1 LSSEV
6 KTSWLPLFGTA
17 FIDSSISDDKII
29 MYDTSAIKVHSVHCI
44 EHVKNGIL
52 LKSKNYYF
60 FKKVIDGKVVWQWSK
75 SGRLHPD

>member
-17 FIDSSISDDKII
+17 FLDSSISDDKII
-29 MYDTSAIKVHSVHCI
+29 MYDTSAIKVHSLYCI
-44 EHVKNGIL
+44 EHVNNGIL

-60 FKKVIDGKVVWQWSK
+60 FKKIIDGKEVWIWNK
-75 SGRLHPD
+75 RKRN